1 MDDWNVKGIH
11 DLMQDVET
19 TEGATM
25 ERNALLNLFDY
36 IRQLEES
43 YDLSY
48 QRNRESN
55 VRIGELLAECNQLQK
70 RGDEAIREAGQLW
83 TKIHHAKE
91 ALK

>member
-11 DLMQDVET
+11 DLMQDIET

-55 VRIGELLAECNQLQK
+55 VRIGELLAECKQLQK
-70 RGDEAIREAGQLW
+70 RGDEAIRESGQLW